1 MMITIPLAEE
11 RISRAQAIV
20 NGLLHHGIDQWED
33 AEKHYP
39 DDWKYVDEVRAKKVF
54 AYELLNDIDQTEAS
68 FIICRKLLLDI
79 IETFENLTY
88 KWDER
93 ELEEV
98 PDVVSGIEKAKQWLE
113 HYGLTADE
121 RQQLKDNFERWNEG
135 K

>member
-1 MMITIPLAEE
+1 MITIPLAEE

-39 DDWKYVDEVRAKKVF
+39 DDWKYVDTIKAVREFTYSLLDEVNQIESA
-54 AYELLNDIDQTEAS
+54 L
-68 FIICRKLLLDI
+68 IICRKLLQDVVD
-79 IETFENLTY
+79 TFEGLIY

-98 PDVVSGIEKAKQWLE
+98 PDVVDGINKAKQWLE
-113 HYGLTADE
+113 HYGLSPEE
-121 RQQLKDNFERWNEG
+121 RQQLKDNFERWKEG